1 MTIEVNLARPHPS
14 PPNSVF
20 APDINGRLGRQ
31 PGMVHALYAAR
42 YYAGTN
48 RMGIY
53 PNLNKLLNFY

>member
-1 MTIEVNLARPHPS
+1 MTIGANLVRPHPS

-20 APDINGRLGRQ
+20 VPDTNGRLGRQ

-48 RMGIY
+48 RMKI
-53 PNLNKLLNFY
+53 